1 MKWHTYSYIDR
12 NSKTGVCMLKRIW
25 ICFFAL
31 LFGITTYAKEEPE
44 QLYAQS
50 AVLMDADSG
59 RILFEKNGNEQK
71 PMASTTKIMTCILAL
86 EEGNPEDVVT
96 ASAYAER
103 QPKVHLDVK
112 EGERYRLQDLLYSL
126 MLESHNDSAVMIA
139 EHIGGSVKGFAE
151 LMNAKAKK
159 IGCKD
164 TYFVTPNG
172 LDASDEKGKHSTT
185 AADLARIMSYCIKDS
200 EKKEEFIRIT
210 GAKSYE
216 FSDIE
221 HTRTFSCS
229 NHNAFLTMMEGA
241 FSGKTGF
248 TGEAGYCYVG
258 ALKRDDRTFVVALLG
273 CGWPNNKTYK
283 WSDTKKLMQYGLD
296 NYRYKDMKAKTE
308 FEPVKVR
315 GGIPESESLR
325 DEAEVN
331 VMVEGAENMGDPVLM
346 KEGEDIRIRA
356 DLIEEFEAPVQK
368 GKEVGKI
375 SYYLNGE
382 LFREYK
388 VVAAENVEKITIGWC
403 IQKVLHMYIDL

>member
-1 MKWHTYSYIDR
+1 
-12 NSKTGVCMLKRIW
+12 
-25 ICFFAL
+25 
-31 LFGITTYAKEEPE
+31 
-44 QLYAQS
+44 
-50 AVLMDADSG
+50 
-59 RILFEKNGNEQK
+59 
-71 PMASTTKIMTCILAL
+71 
-86 EEGNPEDVVT
+86 
-96 ASAYAER
+96 
-103 QPKVHLDVK
+103 
-112 EGERYRLQDLLYSL
+112 
-126 MLESHNDSAVMIA
+126 
-139 EHIGGSVKGFAE
+139 
-151 LMNAKAKK
+151 
-159 IGCKD
+159 
-164 TYFVTPNG
+164 
-172 LDASDEKGKHSTT
+172 
-185 AADLARIMSYCIKDS
+185 
-200 EKKEEFIRIT
+200 
-210 GAKSYE
+210 
-216 FSDIE
+216 
-221 HTRTFSCS
+221 
-229 NHNAFLTMMEGA
+229 MEGA

-315 GGIPESESLR
+315 GGIPESENLR

>member
-1 MKWHTYSYIDR
+1 
-12 NSKTGVCMLKRIW
+12 MLKRIW

-103 QPKVHLDVK
+103 QPKVHLGVK

-172 LDASDEKGKHSTT
+172 LDASDDG
-185 AADLARIMSYCIKDS
+185 RC
-200 EKKEEFIRIT
+200 
-210 GAKSYE
+210 
-216 FSDIE
+216 
-221 HTRTFSCS
+221 
-229 NHNAFLTMMEGA
+229 
-241 FSGKTGF
+241 
-248 TGEAGYCYVG
+248 
-258 ALKRDDRTFVVALLG
+258 
-273 CGWPNNKTYK
+273 
-283 WSDTKKLMQYGLD
+283 
-296 NYRYKDMKAKTE
+296 
-308 FEPVKVR
+308 
-315 GGIPESESLR
+315 
-325 DEAEVN
+325 
-331 VMVEGAENMGDPVLM
+331 
-346 KEGEDIRIRA
+346 
-356 DLIEEFEAPVQK
+356 
-368 GKEVGKI
+368 
-375 SYYLNGE
+375 
-382 LFREYK
+382 LFRENRIYRGSGVLLCRCFEK
-388 VVAAENVEKITIGWC
+388 GRPNICGSSSWLWLAE
-403 IQKVLHMYIDL
+403 